1 MSKIS
6 NAITMLNLLST
17 GKKYNIDELSNILEV
32 SPRMVRTYKEELEKS
47 GIYIDSIMGPY
58 GGYVLNNSLRIP
70 ERKFNKSDYELLN
83 KYIEKEQDDVVKEKL
98 VNLKDKIKGIYIG
111 SKEENKELNLK
122 DEVLLKYNSLT
133 RAIKERKKVKI
144 LYYSYNTGE
153 NERVIDP
160 IEIFLFKD
168 EWHCSAFC
176 ELRGDIRH
184 FEFKRIRKLNIL
196 DEKF

>member
-17 GKKYNIDELSNILEV
+17 GRKYSIDELSNILEV

-58 GGYVLNNSLRIP
+58 GGYVLNNSIRVL
-70 ERKFNKSDYELLN
+70 ERKFKKSDYELLN
-83 KYIEKEQDDVVKEKL
+83 KYIEEEKDENIKEKL

-122 DEVLLKYNSLT
+122 DETLLKYNSLT

-153 NERVIDP
+153 NERIIDP
-160 IEIFLFKD
+160 AEMFLFKD
-168 EWHCSAFC
+168 GWYCAAFC
-176 ELRGDIRH
+176 ELRSDIRH
-184 FEFKRIRKLNIL
+184 FELKRMRKLTIL